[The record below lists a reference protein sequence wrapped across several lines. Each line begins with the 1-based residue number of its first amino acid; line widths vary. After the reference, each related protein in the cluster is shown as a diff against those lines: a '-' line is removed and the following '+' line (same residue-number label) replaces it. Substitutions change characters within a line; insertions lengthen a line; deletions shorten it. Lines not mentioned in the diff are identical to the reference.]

1 MPAPHL
7 PPTFRPWTQHVVDLL
22 GVREGARCLDLP
34 CGDGVLAA
42 AFARA
47 AAGRGRVVAVDTDPS
62 AVAECQR
69 RIATLGLTSSVETR
83 PVLTPD
89 DRFDI
94 AGSLL
99 ALPHR
104 ADRADL
110 LRRSWS
116 ALHPGGRLAAAV
128 WADAATV
135 PPIRH
140 VGAAFAE
147 VTGDTP
153 ATLRDAASLGTGQAL
168 RALARE
174 ADLPAGRDHRAR
186 DLMRFDGVSDVLT
199 TISAAYDLT
208 ADLEALDGAQVAAM
222 LDVLTAGLLQ
232 YTRADGTI
240 AVPAEALILVV
251 VRPGPPRRP

>member
-1 MPAPHL
+1 MAAPDL
-7 PPTFRPWTQHVVDLL
+7 PPAFRPWAQHVVDLL

-47 AAGRGRVVAVDTDPS
+47 TGGPGRVLAVDPDPR
-62 AVAECQR
+62 AVAECRR
-69 RIATLGLTSSVETR
+69 RIATLGLTSLVEARET
-83 PVLTPD
+83 LAPD

-128 WADAATV
+128 WADASAV

-147 VTGDTP
+147 VIGAVP
-153 ATLRDAASLGTGQAL
+153 GTLRDATSLGTVATL

-174 ADLPAGRDHRAR
+174 AELPAGHDHRVR

-208 ADLEALDGAQVAAM
+208 PDLESLDGAQVAAM
-222 LDVLTAGLLQ
+222 LDVLAAGLLPH
-232 YTRADGTI
+232 TRADGTI